1 MDYAVALMIYFVSI
15 IGVFYAMYCM
25 IRFKDD
31 KAMVRFM
38 SLMAGAFCVTTYIG
52 GMMVQ
57 AVS

>member
-15 IGVFYAMYCM
+15 IGVLYSIWCIMV
-25 IRFKDD
+25 FKNE
-31 KAMVRFM
+31 KAMVRLM

>member
-1 MDYAVALMIYFVSI
+1 MDYAVALMVYLVSI
-15 IGVFYAMYCM
+15 FGVFYAMYCM

-38 SLMAGAFCVTTYIG
+38 GLMAVVFCGTTYIG

-57 AVS
+57 AIS

>member
-1 MDYAVALMIYFVSI
+1 MDYAVAVMIYLVSI
-15 IGVFYAMYCM
+15 FGAFYAMYCM

-38 SLMAGAFCVTTYIG
+38 GLLTVVFTGTTYIG

-57 AVS
+57 AIS

>member
-25 IRFKDD
+25 IRFSYD
-31 KAMVRFM
+31 KTMVRIM
-38 SLMAGAFCVTTYIG
+38 GLSAGAFCVTTYIG